1 MRKLLVVSMLCCC
14 SAVAYCQGDSEK
26 IVTSEPKVIF
36 TQQGN
41 VLYVKSQR
49 GVAKIITKD
58 EAENISASN
67 IDYISVLKDPSAI
80 HIYGDK
86 GKNGVVLIVMKN
98 EAATPGKASVRK
110 KQQKAYPANSDKDR
124 G

>member
-1 MRKLLVVSMLCCC
+1 M
-14 SAVAYCQGDSEK
+14 AYCQGDAE
-26 IVTSEPKVIF
+26 TFTAPEPKVIF
-36 TQQGN
+36 TQHGDA
-41 VLYVKSQR
+41 LYVKSQR

-58 EAENISASN
+58 EAENLAASK
-67 IDYISVLKDPSAI
+67 IDYISVLKDPSSI

-98 EAATPGKASVRK
+98 ERATPNKAAVRK
-110 KQQKAYPANSDKDR
+110 KQQKTYPANTDKNR